1 MRISLEYLSYEKF
14 KTEYSKLYGKTMFA
28 IYATV
33 LTPITQKKK
42 IITIYREIG
51 YCVLYSYWYFMCY
64 DNKKYTMHTIHFSH
78 ALLSH
83 ILFTVTMLYALI
95 SELWKDFV
103 QNK

>member
-51 YCVLYSYWYFMCY
+51 YCVLYSY
-64 DNKKYTMHTIHFSH
+64 
-78 ALLSH
+78 
-83 ILFTVTMLYALI
+83 
-95 SELWKDFV
+95 
-103 QNK
+103 